1 MYRKMGPLSDRCPVT
16 FALTLLSLAY
26 PTSNSSLS
34 KTIHSQKSI
43 PCTSPNQMTSP
54 WQICITTLLMMH
66 LVFIVLTYAT
76 NWRRSSIEDKVLV
89 SMQPYLIGLNWYQ
102 EMLPIEG
109 ISENYK
115 PGSVRITIE
124 NANAPNSWTSILDLT
139 SSHSAQAKIER
150 LIHVSSELA
159 SAEDLQGL
167 TRLLKSVV
175 LHLEKGRSPNSPF
188 VTRIRLEKVANANAT
203 DNATTNATGE
213 VLYEAS
219 LARFP
224 SGEFGFI
231 PKVESHRSVRANEAI
246 GVKP

>member
-1 MYRKMGPLSDRCPVT
+1 M
-16 FALTLLSLAY
+16 SL
-26 PTSNSSLS
+26 PR
-34 KTIHSQKSI
+34 
-43 PCTSPNQMTSP
+43 
-54 WQICITTLLMMH
+54 QICISTLLIMH

-76 NWRRSSIEDKVLV
+76 NWRRSSLEDKVLV

-102 EMLPIEG
+102 EMLPIEWV
-109 ISENYK
+109 SENYK
-115 PGSVRITIE
+115 PGGVRITIE

-139 SSHSAQAKIER
+139 SSHSARSKIER
-150 LIHVSSELA
+150 VIHVSSELA

-167 TRLLKSVV
+167 TCLLKSVV
-175 LHLEKGRSPNSPF
+175 LHLEKGRSPNAPI
-188 VTRIRLEKVANANAT
+188 VTRIRLEKVVNANAT
-203 DNATTNATGE
+203 DNATSDATGD

-246 GVKP
+246 GVNP